1 MIIKTISTTA
11 GGLAIAWAL
20 LPLWH
25 NSACDRADAL
35 ARPLYYFGKAWVTV
49 SEPVRGYS
57 KDDEEKTSTGWQSAG
72 RDFFARWGYSR
83 ESWEHLCASD
93 PIVIARRSGLSD
105 HRDLVRKDIDVGS
118 ISVRIDEGRALIAA
132 RKTAAPASAQA
143 SRDDAAPA
151 AQSPQAKPAEPS
163 QGKSAAKELPRP
175 LVAQEEGVPSAAADP
190 YRTKTWGELLRAWF
204 ERYWPSL
211 LILGVALWMLIKFL
225 SHDNKAAFIRD
236 ALSKPLVDLRDLAK
250 HLLPRKAL
258 KPSVDKD
265 PTDATS

>member
-1 MIIKTISTTA
+1 MILKTISTAA
-11 GGLAIAWAL
+11 GALTIAWAV

-35 ARPLYYFGKAWVTV
+35 ARPLYYLGKAWVII

-57 KDDEEKTSTGWQSAG
+57 KNDEEKTSTGWHSAG

-118 ISVRIDEGRALIAA
+118 ISVRIDEGRVVIAS
-132 RKTAAPASAQA
+132 RKTTALASAPALL
-143 SRDDAAPA
+143 DDAAPA
-151 AQSPQAKPAEPS
+151 AQSPQVKPAEPL
-163 QGKSAAKELPRP
+163 QGRGAAKEPPRP
-175 LVAQEEGVPSAAADP
+175 LVTQEEAVLSAAADP
-190 YRTKTWGELLRAWF
+190 YQTKTWGELLHAWF
-204 ERYWPSL
+204 ERHWTSL
-211 LILGVALWMLIKFL
+211 LILVIALWMLIKFL

-250 HLLPRKAL
+250 HLLPRRAL
-258 KPSVDKD
+258 KPSLDKD